1 MIAEFLAG
9 VRYVL
14 RGFALLRRPGLR
26 RFIAI
31 PLLINTLLFAAAAWW
46 GWRLLEDHVLGGLPG
61 WLQWLTW
68 IIAPLFSVAILL
80 VVFYTFTLLANLIGA
95 PFNSLLAEKVEAL
108 QGGKTPE
115 GSAGLT
121 ALAGE
126 AAKSVFS
133 ELRKLLYLALWSLP
147 LLLLFVIPGVNAAA
161 PFLWFA
167 FSAWMFTLEYIDC
180 PMGNH
185 GHGFGRQRALLKRH
199 RWLAWGFGSAM
210 LAMTLIPVL
219 NFFAM
224 PVGVIGATL
233 MWTERLRS
241 ETSPALSQ
249 EATS

>member
-1 MIAEFLAG
+1 MIADFLAG

-46 GWRLLEDHVLGGLPG
+46 GWRLLENHLLGSLPG

-68 IIAPLFSVAILL
+68 VIAPLFSVAMLL
-80 VVFYTFTLLANLIGA
+80 IVFYTFTLLANLIGA

-108 QGGKTPE
+108 LGGETPRGKT
-115 GSAGLT
+115 GLA
-121 ALAGE
+121 ALAGDT
-126 AAKSVFS
+126 AKSIFS
-133 ELRKLLYLALWSLP
+133 ELRKLLYLALWSIP
-147 LLLLFVIPGVNAAA
+147 LLLLFLIPGVNAAA

-167 FSAWMFTLEYIDC
+167 FSAWMLTLEYADC

-185 GHGFGRQRALLKRH
+185 GLTFGRQRQLLKRR
-199 RWLAWGFGSAM
+199 RWLAWGFGGAM

-224 PVGVIGATL
+224 PVGVIAATV
-233 MWTERLRS
+233 MWVEEFR
-241 ETSPALSQ
+241 
-249 EATS
+249 